1 MKIDPLEFMTQKY
14 FEDYDDL
21 APSAENIEDLMKT
34 FCRTNG
40 VKRTKLVVIN
50 ENWDRIIPDNF
61 RIDEYNTFEGKRRSD
76 VISKIYPYEIRQEF
90 KYNKLENILVIKRN
104 KSLKKTID
112 ELNKMDERGNKDR
125 FNDKIIL
132 NINTIFRKVVINK
145 VEWKS

>member
-1 MKIDPLEFMTQKY
+1 MKIDPLEFMTKKY

-21 APSAENIEDLMKT
+21 APSAENIENLMKK

-40 VKRTKLVVIN
+40 VKRTKLVVIS

-90 KYNKLENILVIKRN
+90 KYNKLENTLVIKRD

-112 ELNKMDERGNKDR
+112 ELNKMDDRGNKDR
-125 FNDKIIL
+125 FNDQIIL
-132 NINTIFRKVVINK
+132 NINTIFYKVVINK

>member
-1 MKIDPLEFMTQKY
+1 MKK
-14 FEDYDDL
+14 
-21 APSAENIEDLMKT
+21 
-34 FCRTNG
+34 FCKTNG
-40 VKRTKLVVIN
+40 VKKTKLVVIS

-61 RIDEYNTFEGKRRSD
+61 RIDEYNTFEGNRRSD

-90 KYNKLENILVIKRN
+90 KYNKLENILVIKRD

-125 FNDKIIL
+125 FNDQIIL
-132 NINTIFRKVVINK
+132 NINTIFYKVVINK

>member
-1 MKIDPLEFMTQKY
+1 MKIDPLEFMTKKY

-21 APSAENIEDLMKT
+21 APSAENIENLMKN

-40 VKRTKLVVIN
+40 VKRTKLVVIS

-61 RIDEYNTFEGKRRSD
+61 RIDEYNTFEGNRRSD
-76 VISKIYPYEIRQEF
+76 VISKIYPYEIKQEF
-90 KYNKLENILVIKRN
+90 KYNKLENILVIKRD

-125 FNDKIIL
+125 FNDQIIL
-132 NINTIFRKVVINK
+132 NINTIFYKVVINK

>member
-1 MKIDPLEFMTQKY
+1 MNIDPLEFMTKNY

-21 APSAENIEDLMKT
+21 APSAENIENLMKK

-40 VKRTKLVVIN
+40 VKRTKLVVIS

-90 KYNKLENILVIKRN
+90 KHNKLENILVIKRD

-125 FNDKIIL
+125 FNDQIIL
-132 NINTIFRKVVINK
+132 NINTIFCKVVINK

>member
-1 MKIDPLEFMTQKY
+1 MKIDPLEFMTKKY

-21 APSAENIEDLMKT
+21 APSAENIENLMKK

-40 VKRTKLVVIN
+40 VKRTKLVVIS

-90 KYNKLENILVIKRN
+90 KYNKLENILVIKRD
-104 KSLKKTID
+104 KSLKNTKD

-125 FNDKIIL
+125 FNDQIIL
-132 NINTIFRKVVINK
+132 NINTIFYKVVINK

>member
-1 MKIDPLEFMTQKY
+1 MKIDPLEFMTKKY

-21 APSAENIEDLMKT
+21 APSAENIENLMKN
-34 FCRTNG
+34 FCKTNG
-40 VKRTKLVVIN
+40 VKRTKLVVIS

-61 RIDEYNTFEGKRRSD
+61 RIDEYNTFEGNRRSD
-76 VISKIYPYEIRQEF
+76 VISKIYPYEIKQEF

-112 ELNKMDERGNKDR
+112 ELNKMDERGNTDR
-125 FNDKIIL
+125 FNDRIIL